1 MNPLHKAL
9 YRHYFNIDSEPDE
22 RQERVINGELARCL
36 IYLFWFD
43 WALLLITTAHDRLE
57 GIFMSAMTAVLL
69 INLTFIG
76 VFTLT
81 NENCQ
86 ELQAQ
91 DPDITLENLPQY
103 LQRHKKWAIIFGAY
117 MSLLMASIN
126 FRELAFA
133 AYPLSISITFL
144 YGYGLLIGLLVY
156 RHDKKKALRIIAAKQ
171 AAASHPALPA
181 PQPAGEA

>member
-91 DPDITLENLPQY
+91 DPDITPENLPQY

-117 MSLLMASIN
+117 MSLLMVSIN

-133 AYPLSISITFL
+133 TYSLPINITFL
-144 YGYGLLIGLLVY
+144 YSYGLLIGLLVY
-156 RHDKKKALRIIAAKQ
+156 
-171 AAASHPALPA
+171 S
-181 PQPAGEA
+181 